1 MEKMQINHKLGQNQQ
16 SNNTCKTHHRV
27 NSVSLPKYF
36 LDDYLLDS
44 GNNLRRSMVVLS
56 YLALRTKP

>member
-36 LDDYLLDS
+36 LDNYLLDS
-44 GNNLRRSMVVLS
+44 GNNLRRSMVV
-56 YLALRTKP
+56 